1 MAILALTTG
10 LQDMRE
16 RLGQMVVGTS
26 KAGVQVTADDLVRI
40 SSTIMKFQSSL
51 HYEFDKYLYSLPVKL
66 FF

>member
-26 KAGVQVTADDLVRI
+26 KAWVPVTADGLVRI
-40 SSTIMKFQSSL
+40 SSAIIKFQSSL
-51 HYEFDKYLYSLPVKL
+51 HYEFDKNP
-66 FF
+66 